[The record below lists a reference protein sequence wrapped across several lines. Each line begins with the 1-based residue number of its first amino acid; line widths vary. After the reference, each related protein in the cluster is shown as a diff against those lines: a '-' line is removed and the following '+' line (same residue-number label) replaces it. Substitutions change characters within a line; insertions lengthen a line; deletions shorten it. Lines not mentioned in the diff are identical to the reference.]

1 MQPLA
6 HPVAVIPSVCP
17 ASSPA
22 PPSPA
27 PRGIGVMWFSC
38 PRAQVRGGYSF
49 SWGSEFRGMVNG
61 NQSRMCFVSR
71 HLEQTIGLSQPEIC
85 KQPRH
90 TGKPFNYV
98 KSLCSSFCCSQV
110 KDYSRK
116 RWLILSLLSV
126 EIDMMITWLTPLDLA
141 DREMT
146 VLQVLLTRFS
156 SSSSI

>member
-1 MQPLA
+1 M
-6 HPVAVIPSVCP
+6 S
-17 ASSPA
+17 
-22 PPSPA
+22 
-27 PRGIGVMWFSC
+27 FNC

-49 SWGSEFRGMVNG
+49 SWGLEFRGMVNG
-61 NQSRMCFVSR
+61 NQSRMCFFPGTLNKRSVSR
-71 HLEQTIGLSQPEIC
+71 NQRYANNHDTLVSFMIQE
-85 KQPRH
+85 
-90 TGKPFNYV
+90 
-98 KSLCSSFCCSQV
+98 KSPSFYICCSQV

-146 VLQVLLTRFS
+146 VLQVLLKRLS